1 MKPDAPLTM
10 PRLLPTGPGMSGSAA
25 RSSPTAIVTVAWQQ
39 VSVGKHRAGR
49 VVDIHLDGPTMQ
61 IWDGPELL
69 KTVLRDNAKEVRK
82 KRAARKAG

>member
-1 MKPDAPLTM
+1 VVAN
-10 PRLLPTGPGMSGSAA
+10 G
-25 RSSPTAIVTVAWQQ
+25 IVTVAWQQ

-49 VVDIHLDGPTMQ
+49 VVDIHLDGPAMQ

-82 KRAARKAG
+82 KKAARKAG